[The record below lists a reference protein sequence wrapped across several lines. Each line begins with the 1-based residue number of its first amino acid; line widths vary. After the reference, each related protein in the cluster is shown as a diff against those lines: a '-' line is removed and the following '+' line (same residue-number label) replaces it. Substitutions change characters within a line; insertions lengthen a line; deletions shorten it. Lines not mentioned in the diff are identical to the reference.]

1 MPIVDLDDYTPAQAR
16 EHWGYQLA
24 QYTPPADSV
33 IIDIDVDFVTRPIT
47 PPIHLVQFD
56 KVLPVLAIHMYSNR
70 SAYSMP
76 QQSTAAIRVNN
87 GNGTYY
93 YAFAEGRSADFTT
106 VYFQIQAAL
115 CLDPGFKPGVIE
127 ISNSD
132 GLVNSSSIQIEV
144 EQNPVPEDAIIS
156 SDDYINLRQLI
167 DEVEKWAYG
176 DCQHLT
182 NNSWIVKGCKEG
194 VQIGTGATA
203 EGAENT
209 STGAYSHTEGYNN
222 TASGAK
228 AHAEGT
234 GTTASAEAAHTEGN
248 GSVASAT
255 AAHAEGLNSS
265 ATGAEAHAEG
275 NATTAS
281 GLGSHAEGEQS
292 TASGEAS
299 HAEGA
304 SSVASGPC
312 SHAEGWWTKAENI
325 DGLTP
330 AQTAGSHAE
339 GFATLARG
347 VGAHAEGYGVSGNDD
362 SKWVRATSSGA
373 HAEGHSTQANADCAH
388 AEGWFTKANGAYSH
402 ASGYNTIAGYESQF
416 VCGQFNEN
424 DQDNIFEIG
433 TGEDAENRSNAFSV
447 SRSGV
452 VTMGSVTSTA
462 IANAIR
468 ALGTQVYSPR
478 TGMSGTRREQ
488 YGGVVTLRPTANIPK
503 GESGTFTGTYTV
515 NIATAE
521 WADFK
526 GNKISRDSGN
536 KPLYHPLFVTTKI
549 QNEQTLTNRR
559 ILEVGTTFSIGEL
572 NADQTSFEVTVTTNV
587 INFSDTTAVDATN
600 VIIEKEIWCLM
611 SGYYDE

>member
-16 EHWGYQLA
+16 ELWGYQLA

-56 KVLPVLAIHMYSNR
+56 KVLPVLAVHMYSNR
-70 SAYSMP
+70 SAYTMP
-76 QQSTAAIRVNN
+76 QQSTAAIRVNK
-87 GNGTYY
+87 GDGTYY

-106 VYFQIQAAL
+106 VYFQIQADL
-115 CLDPGFKPGVIE
+115 CLDARFKPGVIE

-132 GLVNSSSIQIEV
+132 GVVNSSPIQIEV
-144 EQNPVPEDAIIS
+144 EQNPMPEDAIIS

-167 DEVEKWAYG
+167 DGVEKWAYG

-182 NNSWIVKGCKEG
+182 HNSWIVKGCKDG

-203 EGAENT
+203 EGAENS
-209 STGAYSHTEGYNN
+209 STGAYSHTEGYSN
-222 TASGAK
+222 TASGVYAHAEGNNSTASALASHAEGSSSATAGNAHAEGGGTTASGSCAHSEGNASIASGGYSHAEGNGTTASGSK
-228 AHAEGT
+228 AHAEGD
-234 GTTASAEAAHTEGN
+234 TT
-248 GSVASAT
+248 VASEPSAHAEGIHSEASNS
-255 AAHAEGLNSS
+255 AAHAEGNY
-265 ATGAEAHAEG
+265 
-275 NATTAS
+275 TTAS
-281 GLGSHAEGEQS
+281 GESSHSEGDHTTASGDYSHAEGYHT
-292 TASGEAS
+292 TASGDYS
-299 HAEGA
+299 HAEGGGNT
-304 SSVASGPC
+304 ASG
-312 SHAEGWWTKAENI
+312 
-325 DGLTP
+325 D
-330 AQTAGSHAE
+330 
-339 GFATLARG
+339 
-347 VGAHAEGYGVSGNDD
+347 
-362 SKWVRATSSGA
+362 
-373 HAEGHSTQANADCAH
+373 
-388 AEGWFTKANGAYSH
+388 YSH
-402 ASGYNTIAGYESQF
+402 ASGYNTIAGYENQF

-433 TGEDAENRSNAFSV
+433 TGEDAESRSNAFSV

-611 SGYYDE
+611 SGYYDD